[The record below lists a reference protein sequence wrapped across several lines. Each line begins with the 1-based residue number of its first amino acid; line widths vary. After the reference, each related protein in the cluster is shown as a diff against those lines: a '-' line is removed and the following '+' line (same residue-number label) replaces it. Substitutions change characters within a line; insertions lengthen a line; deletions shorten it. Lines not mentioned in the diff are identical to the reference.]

1 MTTGEN
7 KESKEQE
14 VLGYWTY
21 GGGTEVKKKGQE
33 RKAKIY
39 KFLWAGSAS
48 YSPSRTMLSTSQP
61 LYRYA

>member
-1 MTTGEN
+1 MGEV
-7 KESKEQE
+7 QR
-14 VLGYWTY
+14 L
-21 GGGTEVKKKGQE
+21 KKKGQE